1 MAFSDDFNRADDA
14 NIGNGW
20 IENDPPNW
28 AIVSSKAQLTP
39 GADFFLSNFLRA
51 PTAGDFRNG
60 TVEVKFT
67 MVASAIPQV
76 HARFDQGTLTS
87 MLAYYVGG
95 TLYVAY
101 GNGTIST
108 VTLNSTAIALSNGTD
123 YIIQLICDNDN
134 HTAKIL
140 NGTTRAELATTTGVS
155 SSQDAKGESCISG
168 QGANIDYDDFVAT
181 PADPVLQLTDVV
193 KNGTH
198 ILANETGVTLRVYDD
213 TNFDKQFEQTV
224 TTDAA
229 GNLTNTTI
237 EDNSIVDAATYHVT
251 LKTGKYEVA
260 KITTT
265 AVIP

>member
-14 NIGNGW
+14 DIGNGW
-20 IENDPPNW
+20 TENTPANW
-28 AIVSSKAQLTP
+28 AIVSNKARLTP
-39 GADFFLSNFLRA
+39 GATFFLSNFLRA
-51 PTAGDFRNG
+51 PAGGDFRNG
-60 TVEVKFT
+60 TVEAKFT

-76 HARFDQGTLTS
+76 HARFQQGDLS
-87 MLAYYVGG
+87 SILAYWASG

-101 GNGTIST
+101 GDGTISAA
-108 VTLNSTAIALSNGTD
+108 TLNSTAIALTNGTD
-123 YIIQLICDNDN
+123 YIIQLICDGTN

-140 NGTTRAELATTTGVS
+140 NGTTRAELASTAGTTS
-155 SSQDAKGESCISG
+155 NQDVKGESCISG
-168 QGANIDYDDFVAT
+168 QSADIDYDDFVAT

-198 ILANETGVTLRVYDD
+198 ILANETGVSLRVYDD

-224 TTDAA
+224 TTDAS

-237 EDNSIVDAATYHVT
+237 EDNSLVAAATYHVL
-251 LKTGKYEVA
+251 LKTSKYEVA